1 MSEVDSFV
9 RRDSP
14 SFFIPQNHLTPS
26 SLFLQDGEASRQRCL
41 EPASV
46 NADGG
51 KEEEL
56 CSTRTIDV
64 SEKSKGDFRQMEEDV
79 AIVAPAIDGR
89 LKDLARSQ

>member
-14 SFFIPQNHLTPS
+14 SFFLPQNHLTPS

-51 KEEEL
+51 EEEEL